1 MLKGKRKRSG
11 LLRHL
16 LTARSL
22 TGITALLALRKSN
35 YGQMAQY
42 GLSRSSWTSEKGNKH

>member
-16 LTARSL
+16 STARSL

-42 GLSRSSWTSEKGNKH
+42 GLSRSSWTIEKESRN

>member
-1 MLKGKRKRSG
+1 MLKGKPKRSG

-16 LTARSL
+16 STARSL
-22 TGITALLALRKSN
+22 TGITALLALKKSN

-42 GLSRSSWTSEKGNKH
+42 GLSRSSLTSEKGNKH

>member
-1 MLKGKRKRSG
+1 MLKGKRKRFG
-11 LLRHL
+11 LSRHL
-16 LTARSL
+16 STAKSL

-42 GLSRSSWTSEKGNKH
+42 GLSKSSLTSEKGNKS